1 MIKKGIGFIIVI
13 LLLVVGSVFLLN
25 GTNNLES
32 FSLNMSSM
40 QMNSSSKT
48 LYNKWKEDLAKLKQN
63 NQLPGGF
70 DSIKEINYSPL
81 SSMAGQWVSGI
92 IIPISVK
99 KDGKY
104 RLNLEIDSWSENNK
118 TAAVV
123 HYQMIEIRSGNTVW
137 EFGRTYPIR

>member
-1 MIKKGIGFIIVI
+1 MIKKSIGFIIVI

-40 QMNSSSKT
+40 QMNTSSKT
-48 LYNKWKEDLAKLKQN
+48 LYNKWKEDLENLKKN

-70 DSIKEINYSPL
+70 DSIKEVHYTPL

-92 IIPISVK
+92 IIPITVK
-99 KDGKY
+99 QVGKY
-104 RLNLEIDSWSENNK
+104 RLNLEIDSWTEKNK

-123 HYQMIEIRSGNTVW
+123 HYQMVEIRSGNTVW